1 MGWIN
6 EIKNAKKSC
15 DTATLRLQV
24 YWDWLNIFL
33 YIHNSHIFLHAGFP
47 GFLQNN
53 IIHLLHKC
61 SWDFILRN
69 TLIMMMYWTDLMLYC
84 LKKEALNSWLVKSK
98 AYGYTVGGIGTRES
112 ANMGPRVSTVI
123 PGAESLKQWTDIIG
137 RTRWFVY
144 FLGIDPKREA
154 NPSRNSD
161 PLGHP
166 IPLSYSYNVRHR

>member
-24 YWDWLNIFL
+24 YWDGLYIFL

-69 TLIMMMYWTDLMLYC
+69 TLMMMMYWTDLMLYC

-98 AYGYTVGGIGTRES
+98 AYGYRRYWDKGKCKH
-112 ANMGPRVSTVI
+112 GPTC
-123 PGAESLKQWTDIIG
+123 
-137 RTRWFVY
+137 F
-144 FLGIDPKREA
+144 
-154 NPSRNSD
+154 NSD
-161 PLGHP
+161 PWGRIFETVNRHHMQNQM
-166 IPLSYSYNVRHR
+166 IRILSRNRSQERS